1 MRWLCAWGS
10 PQCDIREQHARI
22 VRHRGV
28 SWLDSP
34 VMGTISVVIP
44 SLNDAG
50 FLSACL
56 DALARQ
62 VRPADEV
69 IVVDNGSTDATAEVA
84 RAAGARVVT
93 QPVRGIWPATAA
105 GFDAASGD
113 LLARLD
119 ADSIPGP
126 GWLAEVERRMSLPDL
141 PTVVTGTGV
150 FYGGTGPRRWIARN
164 LYIGG
169 YFVVVGALLG
179 HPPVYGSNY
188 AMRSS
193 AWLEL
198 RDLVHRDRADVH
210 DDLDLAWWL
219 RPGMTVVHD
228 RDLLVGVSARPFDS
242 LPEISRRVRMAFHT
256 LGVEWRAWPPLR
268 RRIERRRDRP
278 VTSRTATG
286 TVLAE
291 VADVKPEGDA
301 PLAA

>member
-1 MRWLCAWGS
+1 
-10 PQCDIREQHARI
+10 
-22 VRHRGV
+22 
-28 SWLDSP
+28 
-34 VMGTISVVIP
+34 MGTISVIIP

-50 FLSACL
+50 FLTTCL

-62 VRPADEV
+62 RRRADEV

-84 RAAGARVVT
+84 LASGARVVS
-93 QPVRGIWPATAA
+93 QPVPGIWPATAA

-113 LLARLD
+113 VLARLD
-119 ADSIPGP
+119 ADSVPDA
-126 GWLAEVERRMSLPDL
+126 GWLEEIERRMSQADR

-169 YFVVVGALLG
+169 YFVVIGALLG
-179 HPPVYGSNY
+179 HPPVFGSNY
-188 AMRSS
+188 AMRAD

-228 RDLLVGVSARPFDS
+228 MALVVGVSARPFDS
-242 LPEISRRVRMAFHT
+242 LHEISRRVRMAFHT
-256 LGVEWRAWPPLR
+256 LGVDCRAWPPLR
-268 RRIERRRDRP
+268 RRAERRRGGAGALD
-278 VTSRTATG
+278 SRV
-286 TVLAE
+286 VLTE
-291 VADVKPEGDA
+291 IADGDPEGDA